1 MNTHV
6 SAYMNNGGIENIT
19 SGQVVNALRDVVGAI
34 GEACLGIAKHKVGT
48 HSLRSGAAMA
58 MYLGECPVYTIMLM
72 GRWSSDAFL
81 RYIRKQV
88 LEFSHNVSKRM
99 LRFRTHR
106 HVPEFDQ
113 GIAANNPRVRNDPNN
128 VETRRNVG
136 GDVTRRN
143 RLPAFSQFS

>member
-1 MNTHV
+1 
-6 SAYMNNGGIENIT
+6 MNNGGIENIT

-34 GEACLGIAKHKVGT
+34 GEACLGIAKHEVGT

-58 MYLGECPVYTIMLM
+58 MYLGECPVYTIMLL

-99 LRFRTHR
+99 LCFRTHR
-106 HVPEFDQ
+106 HMPEFDQ
-113 GIAANNPRVRNDPNN
+113 GIAANNPRVRNNPNN
-128 VETRRNVG
+128 VKTRRNVG

>member
-1 MNTHV
+1 
-6 SAYMNNGGIENIT
+6 MNNGEIVDVT
-19 SGQVVNALRDVVGAI
+19 SAQVVNALRDVIGAI
-34 GEACLGIAKHKVGT
+34 GEARLGIAQHEVGT

-106 HVPEFDQ
+106 HVPDFDP
-113 GIAANNPRVRNDPNN
+113 GTAANDPRVQNNPNN
-128 VETRRNVG
+128 AETRRNVG
-136 GDVTRRN
+136 GDAIRRN
-143 RLPAFSQFS
+143 RLPAFSQFN

>member
-1 MNTHV
+1 MQCW
-6 SAYMNNGGIENIT
+6 IENIT
-19 SGQVVNALRDVVGAI
+19 SGQIVNAPRDVVGAI
-34 GEACLGIAKHKVGT
+34 GEANLGIAKHEVGT

-58 MYLGECPVYTIMLM
+58 MYLRECPVYTIMLM
-72 GRWSSDAFL
+72 GRWSSNAFL

-113 GIAANNPRVRNDPNN
+113 GIAANDPRVRNDPNN